1 LGDAVSA
8 ALRQTAAKDAPAEK
22 EGGSFFGAGLDGTPR
37 TSLGSSA
44 EAALPPALLTNA
56 DYYGTL
62 AAVRSLGRA
71 GIRVTVADPSR
82 FGVSSW
88 SKYATA
94 RVKSPRV
101 RNTDEFLTWLLDFGA
116 KNGRHVLLPT
126 SDDTAWLYALHR
138 EDLSYYFDLASPS
151 VDVIYSLLN
160 KRRLYQKAVDAG
172 LDVPRTWFPE
182 SAAEVIQCGS
192 EARFPVVVK
201 PVTQVMFKTSSKGIC
216 VQTADQ
222 LQDRYA
228 EFARQPHEDALL
240 QFDPTAARP
249 MVQEFYPEAATGIYN
264 ISAYADRGRLCGV
277 RAARKL
283 LQQPRQLGVGV
294 CFEEASVA
302 PELAAGL
309 ERLVST
315 IGFSGIFEA
324 EFIQRSG
331 EAMLIDFNPRFYN
344 QMGFDISRGLPLPL
358 LAYYD
363 ALGSRTAFKELCDR
377 VSPQA
382 QSQGAVSVDLSSLRV
397 LLFVQRLSG
406 ALSYAE
412 KKKWTEWYD
421 TNRDRRTDCA
431 LDADDVLPFWFGS
444 AKLMIRYG
452 RHPRSFFR
460 SIVLNRA

>member
-1 LGDAVSA
+1 MA
-8 ALRQTAAKDAPAEK
+8 ADDAPSTE
-22 EGGSFFGAGLDGTPR
+22 EMGPFFGAGLDGAPR
-37 TSLGSSA
+37 SGLASSA
-44 EAALPPALLTNA
+44 GAVLPPALLTNA

-71 GIRVTVADPSR
+71 GVPVTVADSGR

-88 SKYATA
+88 SKYTTH

-101 RNTDEFLTWLLDFGA
+101 RSTSEFLEWLLQFGA

-138 EDLSYYFDLASPS
+138 EDLSRYFDLASPS

-172 LDVPRTWFPE
+172 LDVPRTWFPQ
-182 SAAEVIQCGS
+182 SADEVEQCGR
-192 EARFPVVVK
+192 EARFPVVIK
-201 PVTQVMFKTSSKGIC
+201 PVTQVMFKTLSKGLC
-216 VQTADQ
+216 VQTAGQ
-222 LQDRYA
+222 LQERYA
-228 EFARQPHEDALL
+228 EFVRQPHEDALL

-264 ISAYADRGRLCGV
+264 ISAYVHRGRLCGV

-315 IGFSGIFEA
+315 LGFSGVVEA
-324 EFIQRSG
+324 EFIRRAG
-331 EAMLIDFNPRFYN
+331 DAMLIDFNPRFYN
-344 QMGFDISRGLPLPL
+344 QMGFDIARGLPLPL

-363 ALGSRTAFKELCDR
+363 AMKNGTAFKDLRDR
-377 VSPQA
+377 MAPQA
-382 QSQGAVSVDLSSLRV
+382 QSQGAVSVDLSSMRV

-421 TNRDRRTDCA
+421 ANRHRSTDCA
-431 LDADDVLPFWFGS
+431 LDADDMLPFWFGT
-444 AKLMIRYG
+444 AKLMTRYG

-460 SIVLNRA
+460 SIVMNRA